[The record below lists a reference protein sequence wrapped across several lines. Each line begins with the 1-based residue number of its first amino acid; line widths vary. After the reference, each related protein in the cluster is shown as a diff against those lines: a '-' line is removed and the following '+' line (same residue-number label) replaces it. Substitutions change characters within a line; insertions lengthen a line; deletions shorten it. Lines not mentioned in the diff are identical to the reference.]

1 MNGCH
6 DLFGRVGACNCENP
20 GMGTPY
26 DVAPRSEATGDDYA
40 PVLREC
46 FSDGAEGFFD
56 SRIDE
61 AAGVYDH
68 EVSLVVAGGDEI
80 SLGAKLRQ
88 NPLGINEGLGA
99 AKGYEADLR

>member
-1 MNGCH
+1 
-6 DLFGRVGACNCENP
+6 
-20 GMGTPY
+20 MGIPY
-26 DVAPRSEATGDDYA
+26 DVAPRSEATGDDD
-40 PVLREC
+40 PSILRERLAN
-46 FSDGAEGFFD
+46 GVEGFFD
-56 SRIDE
+56 SSIDE
-61 AAGVYDH
+61 AAGVDDH